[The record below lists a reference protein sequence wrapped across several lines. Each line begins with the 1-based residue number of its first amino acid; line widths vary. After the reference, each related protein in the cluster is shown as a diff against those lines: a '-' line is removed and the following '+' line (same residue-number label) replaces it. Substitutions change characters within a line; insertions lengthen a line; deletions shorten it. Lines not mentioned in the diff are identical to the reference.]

1 MNYEKYLA
9 VLSVLGVLLLQPLRK
24 LKKRLRKLDVSYQNG
39 NVTLKTELTTSSSK
53 EGQRKED

>member
-9 VLSVLGVLLLQPLRK
+9 VLSVLAVLLVQPLKK
-24 LKKRLRKLDVSYQNG
+24 LKKRLRKLDVHYRNG

-53 EGQRKED
+53 EDQRKED